1 MAHDRGIDVIQP
13 FNSTDVTQWYR
24 YALNNSPRP
33 IPEEQLSSPFLHW
46 INNTLVA
53 AIAVLD
59 GDPQTLSGGQIAGIV
74 IGTVAGAIILAACI
88 WYLLKRR
95 QKIRVSTAVEA
106 PEAEDLESK

>member
-1 MAHDRGIDVIQP
+1 V
-13 FNSTDVTQWYR
+13 
-24 YALNNSPRP
+24 
-33 IPEEQLSSPFLHW
+33 
-46 INNTLVA
+46 
-53 AIAVLD
+53 
-59 GDPQTLSGGQIAGIV
+59 QIAGIG

>member
-1 MAHDRGIDVIQP
+1 
-13 FNSTDVTQWYR
+13 
-24 YALNNSPRP
+24 
-33 IPEEQLSSPFLHW
+33 
-46 INNTLVA
+46 VA

-74 IGTVAGAIILAACI
+74 IGTVAGAIILAAYI